1 MKNRRRRICIL
12 PTSSQRAAEQSAGPS
27 FLTWWGRLKP
37 RSPYPRVGTDRAG
50 TIRPRISGAM
60 THIGTFFSQRWVS
73 RFIIMGDI
81 HSYYESGIKGGFL
94 TAKKKTEYR
103 LWAVMVDAVCNFLAC
118 LGLCTQMGGLHPLD
132 RLISTCG
139 ARSVTPI
146 NRGTFGRPSIT
157 WWCGSCRHSRTL
169 LLSADARI
177 KKVTCIL
184 VFRQQMSLLEYLL
197 HWRAGRHLLHPNEN
211 PGHSHCSVSELL

>member
-1 MKNRRRRICIL
+1 MYTTNIIIEG
-12 PTSSQRAAEQSAGPS
+12 SRAVRGAQFP
-27 FLTWWGRLKP
+27 TWWGRLKP

-50 TIRPRISGAM
+50 TIRPRISGEM

-73 RFIIMGDI
+73 SFIIMGDI
-81 HSYYESGIKGGFL
+81 FVVTTNLVLGGGL
-94 TAKKKTEYR
+94 LNSEKKQYR
-103 LWAVMVDAVCNFLAC
+103 LWAVMVHVVSNFLAC
-118 LGLCTQMGGLHPLD
+118 LGVCTQMGGLHPLE
-132 RLISTCG
+132 RLISTWG
-139 ARSVTPI
+139 NTSVRSVTPI
-146 NRGTFGRPSIT
+146 NRGTFGRPGIT
-157 WWCGSCRHSRTL
+157 WWCGSCRHPTTL

-184 VFRQQMSLLEYLL
+184 VFRQQMSSLEYLL